1 MDIAETAILA
11 QSPFRS
17 LARSARKWKPKTH
30 ENLDVFVIPPVI
42 LCCILSCCLVLI
54 FWHITTAITFHAN
67 HHQDHSVG
75 SWPKERNQMFS
86 IPWIYSCISPG
97 YSLSSHQCYF
107 SKPFWQP
114 WLIFGVDLPPLP
126 KKIECIYIYI
136 FIYLFLSKYTHDM
149 SYIRIYLRVGF
160 SIYPPT
166 LLNHKYKIH
175 RRCSEI
181 STRLQHGLWKVSWG
195 SGEGLAWQ

>member
-67 HHQDHSVG
+67 HHKDHSVG

-86 IPWIYSCISPG
+86 IPWIYSCKSPG

-136 FIYLFLSKYTHDM
+136 YIYLFIFIKIYTWYVLYTYISVCGVLYLST
-149 SYIRIYLRVGF
+149 YL
-160 SIYPPT
+160 T
-166 LLNHKYKIH
+166 
-175 RRCSEI
+175 
-181 STRLQHGLWKVSWG
+181 
-195 SGEGLAWQ
+195 